1 MPRSESMGSYLDA
14 LASAAPTPGGGAA
27 AAWTLAQ
34 AAALL
39 CMVCRLTQGKAQ
51 AARHEDP
58 LRLLLED
65 ALGVKDAAERLA
77 DADSLAFQSY
87 GAAASLP
94 KDTPEASEARSRAMQ
109 AALGD
114 AARVPLAVH
123 ELASHL
129 LGPRGA
135 VQALARIGNPRVLSD
150 VGVARSLALAARQAS
165 AENVQV
171 NLALIKDTAQA
182 APLRVRLAQS
192 EASLEEVGAPD
203 AAGDAL
209 LPDPH
214 ARAKVDGIL
223 REIPGRLFPAP
234 RAE

>member
-1 MPRSESMGSYLDA
+1 MGSYLDA

-39 CMVCRLTQGKAQ
+39 CMVSRLTMGKAH
-51 AARHEDP
+51 AGGHEDA
-58 LRLLLED
+58 LRSLLED
-65 ALGVKDAAERLA
+65 ALAVKAAAERLA

-87 GAAASLP
+87 GAAAALP
-94 KDTPEASEARSRAMQ
+94 RDNPEASAARSAAMQ

-129 LGPRGA
+129 LGARGA
-135 VQALARIGNPRVLSD
+135 VQMLARIGNPGVLSD

-165 AENVQV
+165 AETVQV
-171 NLALIKDTAQA
+171 NLALIKDPALA
-182 APLRVRLAQS
+182 APLRVRLAHS
-192 EASLEEVGAPD
+192 EAALEEGVSPEIP
-203 AAGDAL
+203 GDTL
-209 LPDPH
+209 LPDPQ
-214 ARAKVDGIL
+214 ARSKVDAVL